1 MDASGDYHQEVRKR
15 ETPEDVTYM
24 RNLQQDPDEP
34 VETETDSRTRID
46 LWLPK
51 GKVLGEVRIGRL
63 GLADVGSS
71 PGRD

>member
-1 MDASGDYHQEVRKR
+1 MSLTCGIYNRTQ
-15 ETPEDVTYM
+15 T
-24 RNLQQDPDEP
+24 NLS